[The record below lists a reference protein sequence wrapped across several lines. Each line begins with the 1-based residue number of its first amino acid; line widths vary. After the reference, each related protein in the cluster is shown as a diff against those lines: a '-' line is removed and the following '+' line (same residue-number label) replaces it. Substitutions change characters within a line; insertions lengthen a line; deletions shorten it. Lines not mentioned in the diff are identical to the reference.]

1 MILKDGHSTKYL
13 EDYKNGLIPVGKG
26 LGCQLDEYLL
36 WKDSQLNLILG
47 HDNVGKTYFIE
58 WYFLANAINNGLTST
73 LFMDEN
79 YHGKVMRDLVQIY
92 TGKNFKDLSYSEIR
106 RAELKVQYY
115 FKFVDNSRRYTPDQM
130 MDVFNQSNTDNY
142 LIDPFNALNTEM
154 TYSANYE
161 MLNKF
166 KMFTKTGKTMYI
178 NAHPSSAS
186 GRRNAIFPKG
196 HHYAGHVMPPLKSDI
211 EGGKAFPNKA
221 DDFIVVHRL
230 PQHPD
235 MWMYTMVEVVKI
247 KDTDT
252 GGKCT
257 RLEVPILLDYNF
269 GLGFKINGIDPIKR
283 PNMIPIQQQ
292 IEMQEVV
299 DKENKVKIAA
309 AFANVNL
316 TPKKVLLKRSTKR
329 INQTMS
335 HFKN

>member
-58 WYFLANAINNGLTST
+58 WYFLANAVNNSLTST
-73 LFMDEN
+73 IFMDEN

-92 TGKNFKDLSYSEIR
+92 TGKNFKDLHYKEIR
-106 RAELKVQYY
+106 KAEMTLQYY

-130 MDVFNQSNTDNY
+130 MDVFNESNTDNY
-142 LIDPFNALNTEM
+142 LIDPFNALQTEM

-186 GRRNAIFPKG
+186 GRRNAIYPKG
-196 HHYAGHVMPPLKSDI
+196 NQYAGHVMPPLKSDI

-230 PQHPD
+230 PQHAE
-235 MWMYTMVEVVKI
+235 MWKYTMVEVVKV

-257 RLEVPILLDYNF
+257 RLDVPVLLDYNF
-269 GLGFKINGIDPIKR
+269 GLGFKINGIDPIQR
-283 PNMIPIQQQ
+283 PNMMPVQQQ
-292 IEMQEVV
+292 IEMQEVK
-299 DKENKVKIAA
+299 DKENSIKVAQ

-316 TPKKVLLKRSTKR
+316 TPDKSTFE
-329 INQTMS
+329 TEYE
-335 HFKN
+335 KNKPADMPF

>member
-73 LFMDEN
+73 IFMDEN

-92 TGKNFKDLSYSEIR
+92 TGKNFKDLHYKEIR
-106 RAELKVQYY
+106 KAEMKVEYF
-115 FKFVDNSRRYTPDQM
+115 FKFVDNSRRYTPEQM

-142 LIDPFNALNTEM
+142 LIDPFNALQTEM
-154 TYSANYE
+154 SYSANYE

-196 HHYAGHVMPPLKSDI
+196 HEYVGHVMPPLKSDI

-230 PQHPD
+230 PQHPE
-235 MWMYTMVEVVKI
+235 MWKYTMVEVVKV
-247 KDTDT
+247 KDIDT

-257 RLEVPILLDYNF
+257 RLDVPVLLDYNF
-269 GLGFKINGIDPIKR
+269 GLGFKINGIDPIQR
-283 PNMIPIQQQ
+283 PNMMPVQQQ
-292 IEMQEVV
+292 IEMQEIK
-299 DKENKVKIAA
+299 DKENSIKVAQ

-316 TPKKVLLKRSTKR
+316 TPDKSTFE
-329 INQTMS
+329 TEYE
-335 HFKN
+335 KNKPNDMPF

>member
-26 LGCQLDEYLL
+26 LGCQLDEFLL

-58 WYFLANAINNGLTST
+58 WYFLANAVNNSLTST
-73 LFMDEN
+73 IFMDEN

-92 TGKNFKDLSYSEIR
+92 TGKNFKDLHYREIR
-106 RAELKVQYY
+106 KAEMTLQCF

-130 MDVFNQSNTDNY
+130 MDVFNESNTDNY
-142 LIDPFNALNTEM
+142 LIDPFNALQTEM

-186 GRRNAIFPKG
+186 GRRNAIYPKG
-196 HHYAGHVMPPLKSDI
+196 NQYAGHVMPPLKSDI

-230 PQHPD
+230 PQHAE
-235 MWMYTMVEVVKI
+235 MWKYTMVEVVKV

-257 RLEVPILLDYNF
+257 RLDVPVLLDYNF
-269 GLGFKINGIDPIKR
+269 GLGFKINGIDPIQR
-283 PNMIPIQQQ
+283 PNMVPVQQQ
-292 IEMQEVV
+292 IEMQEIK
-299 DKENKVKIAA
+299 DKENSIKVAQ

-316 TPKKVLLKRSTKR
+316 TPDKSTFE
-329 INQTMS
+329 TEYE
-335 HFKN
+335 KNKPADMPF

>member
-26 LGCQLDEYLL
+26 LGCQLDEFLL

-58 WYFLANAINNGLTST
+58 WYFLANAVNNGLTST
-73 LFMDEN
+73 IFMDEN

-92 TGKNFKDLSYSEIR
+92 TGKNFKDLHYKEIR
-106 RAELKVQYY
+106 KAEMKVEYF
-115 FKFVDNSRRYTPDQM
+115 FKFVDNSRRYTPEQM
-130 MDVFNQSNTDNY
+130 MDVFNESNTDNY
-142 LIDPFNALNTEM
+142 LIDPFNALQTEM

-186 GRRNAIFPKG
+186 GRRNAIYPKG
-196 HHYAGHVMPPLKSDI
+196 NQYAGHVMPPLKSDI

-230 PQHPD
+230 PQHAE
-235 MWMYTMVEVVKI
+235 MWKYTMVEVVKV

-257 RLEVPILLDYNF
+257 RLDVPVLLDYNF
-269 GLGFKINGIDPIKR
+269 GLGFKINGIDPIQR
-283 PNMIPIQQQ
+283 PNMVPVQQQ
-292 IEMQEVV
+292 IEMQEIK
-299 DKENKVKIAA
+299 DKENSIKVAQ

-316 TPKKVLLKRSTKR
+316 TPDKSTFE
-329 INQTMS
+329 TEYE
-335 HFKN
+335 KNKPADMPF

>member
-58 WYFLANAINNGLTST
+58 WYFLANAVNNSLTST
-73 LFMDEN
+73 IFMDEN

-92 TGKNFKDLSYSEIR
+92 TGKNFKDLHYKEIR
-106 RAELKVQYY
+106 KAEMTLQYY

-130 MDVFNQSNTDNY
+130 MDVFNESNTDNY
-142 LIDPFNALNTEM
+142 LIDPFNALQTEM

-186 GRRNAIFPKG
+186 GRRNAIYPKG
-196 HHYAGHVMPPLKSDI
+196 NQYAGHVMPPLKSDI

-230 PQHPD
+230 PQHAE
-235 MWMYTMVEVVKI
+235 MWKYTMVEVVKV

-257 RLEVPILLDYNF
+257 RLDVPVLLDYNF
-269 GLGFKINGIDPIKR
+269 GLGFKINGIDPIQR
-283 PNMIPIQQQ
+283 PNMMPVQQQ
-292 IEMQEVV
+292 IEIQEIKE
-299 DKENKVKIAA
+299 KENSIKVAQ

-316 TPKKVLLKRSTKR
+316 TPDKSTFE
-329 INQTMS
+329 TEYE
-335 HFKN
+335 KNKPADMPF

>member
-1 MILKDGHSTKYL
+1 
-13 EDYKNGLIPVGKG
+13 
-26 LGCQLDEYLL
+26 
-36 WKDSQLNLILG
+36 
-47 HDNVGKTYFIE
+47 
-58 WYFLANAINNGLTST
+58 
-73 LFMDEN
+73 
-79 YHGKVMRDLVQIY
+79 
-92 TGKNFKDLSYSEIR
+92 
-106 RAELKVQYY
+106 
-115 FKFVDNSRRYTPDQM
+115 M

-235 MWMYTMVEVVKI
+235 MWMYTMVEVLKV

-269 GLGFKINGIDPIKR
+269 GLGFKINGIDPIQRK
-283 PNMIPIQQQ
+283 NMIPIQQQ

-299 DKENKVKIAA
+299 EKENKVKIQQ

-316 TPKKVLLKRSTKR
+316 TPEKSTFE
-329 INQTMS
+329 TEYE
-335 HFKN
+335 KNKPDDVPF